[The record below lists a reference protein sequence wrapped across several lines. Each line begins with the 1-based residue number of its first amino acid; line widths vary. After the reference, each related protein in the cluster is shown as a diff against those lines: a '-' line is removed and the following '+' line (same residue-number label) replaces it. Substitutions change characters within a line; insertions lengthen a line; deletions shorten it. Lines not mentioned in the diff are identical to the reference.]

1 MGNVLNLLPGRSA
14 SPPLAAIGWRVLD
27 SPTSWNSGVY
37 VYERSHLS
45 QTGSGKQLWQLFWG
59 QVFVMCWLLK
69 LENPG
74 LGNLIQH
81 LSEYSYFR
89 EFFFK
94 SKTAKT
100 MFFLFFCKSWHNP
113 SDSVTTCEHIVLLK
127 ELIIHGVLNILTFN
141 SIKRKFRE
149 TKMSLVVKSFLEG

>member
-59 QVFVMCWLLK
+59 QVFAMCWLLK
-69 LENPG
+69 LENSG

-89 EFFFK
+89 DIFFFK
-94 SKTAKT
+94 AKQQKQC
-100 MFFLFFCKSWHNP
+100 FSLSWNNP
-113 SDSVTTCEHIVLLK
+113 SYSVTMSEHIVLLK
-127 ELIIHGVLNILTFN
+127 ELIIHGVLNIITF
-141 SIKRKFRE
+141 S
-149 TKMSLVVKSFLEG
+149 MLVFSVAPKVVN